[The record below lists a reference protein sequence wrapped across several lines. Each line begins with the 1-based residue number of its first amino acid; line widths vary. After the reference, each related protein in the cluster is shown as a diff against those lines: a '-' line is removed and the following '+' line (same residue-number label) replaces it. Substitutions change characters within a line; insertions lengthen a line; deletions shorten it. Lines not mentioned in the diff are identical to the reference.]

1 MGVTEI
7 VCAIVLAVLF
17 TVFCLVVAKI
27 SAWILARDEAYE
39 KAYEKDRKI
48 DEKVEK
54 QRKKANKQ
62 RSVPKRIAG
71 FIIGEITGETGD
83 FLKFTPKEAKVRGVR
98 FAYAACLGLI
108 GGFLLGHKYSFGA
121 ELVLMMYLFLILF
134 MIGLIDRDT
143 MEIPPYLN
151 YTILL
156 LGIAAIW
163 LVPDVSIK
171 ERLIGC
177 ICISLPLRLI
187 NFIIPDAFGG
197 GDIKLMF
204 AAGFLLGWKIIL
216 VGFVF
221 GIFIG
226 GFIGVVVLVRK
237 KKGGKDHMPFG
248 PSLCLGI
255 GLAVVYGMEIVD
267 WYGDIL
273 ASQMSH

>member
-7 VCAIVLAVLF
+7 VCALVLGLGFAVCCF
-17 TVFCLVVAKI
+17 VVARI
-27 SAWILARDEAYE
+27 SAWITARDEAYE
-39 KAYEKDRKI
+39 KAYEKDKKI
-48 DEKVEK
+48 DEKIEK
-54 QRKKANKQ
+54 KRKKANQGK
-62 RSVPKRIAG
+62 SALKRVASA
-71 FIIGEITGETGD
+71 IGNEFTGERGD
-83 FLKFTPKEAKVRGVR
+83 FLKFESGEAKVKEIRV
-98 FAYAACLGLI
+98 FMATLLGLA
-108 GGFLLGHKYSFGA
+108 GGFLLGHHFDFGA
-121 ELVLMMYLFLILF
+121 ELVLMMYLFILLF
-134 MIGLIDRDT
+134 MIGFIDRDT

-151 YTILL
+151 YTILI

-163 LVPDVSIK
+163 LIPDVTIK

-204 AAGFLLGWKIIL
+204 ATGFLLGWKIIL
-216 VGFVF
+216 VGFIF

-226 GFIGVVVLVRK
+226 GFIGVVTLLRK

-255 GLAVVYGMEIVD
+255 GIAVIYGMDIIN

-273 ASQMSH
+273 AAQMTH

>member
-1 MGVTEI
+1 MGLTEV
-7 VCAIVLAVLF
+7 VCAVILAVLF
-17 TVFCLVVAKI
+17 EVCCIVVAKI
-27 SAWILARDEAYE
+27 SAWITARDEAYE
-39 KAYEKDRKI
+39 KAYEKDKKI
-48 DEKVEK
+48 DEKIEK
-54 QRKKANKQ
+54 MRKNE
-62 RSVPKRIAG
+62 RRNMSLIKRIG
-71 FIIGEITGETGD
+71 SFIFDEFTGERAD
-83 FLKFTPKEAKVRGVR
+83 FLEFTPGESVVKKERYTVAII
-98 FAYAACLGLI
+98 FGLVW
-108 GGFLLGHKYSFGA
+108 GYLLGIKFSFGA
-121 ELVLMMYLFLILF
+121 ELVLMMYLYVMLF
-134 MIGLIDRDT
+134 MIGFIDRDT

-151 YTILL
+151 YTILF

-163 LVPDVSIK
+163 LIPDVTIK

-204 AAGFLLGWKIIL
+204 AAGFLLGWKVIL
-216 VGFVF
+216 VGFIF

-226 GFIGVVVLVRK
+226 GFIGVVVLLRK

-255 GLAVVYGMEIVD
+255 AIAVIYGMDIIN

-273 ASQMSH
+273 AAQMTH